1 MAPKIKANIS
11 NLEDF
16 LYEIGPV
23 NTKEQVSY
31 NKTLFEVYKSRGGL
45 EIYVE
50 NPPGKKSELNKFR
63 NGIVNE
69 IKGKFTG
76 INIFKNDGVPYVKVG
91 SQTITFDIEEDVD
104 IGGGGVIPTKIQEEG
119 TTVVLNQVLHN
130 NKKFDKKE
138 DILDD
143 SETAKELKKL
153 FGKKYEGRLKE
164 WTHSY
169 FEQQREFLKNFKVRS
184 GISLYME
191 RMILLLSFLNK

>member
-1 MAPKIKANIS
+1 M
-11 NLEDF
+11 
-16 LYEIGPV
+16 
-23 NTKEQVSY
+23 SY

-69 IKGKFTG
+69 IQGKFTG

-119 TTVVLNQVLHN
+119 TTVVLN
-130 NKKFDKKE
+130 
-138 DILDD
+138 
-143 SETAKELKKL
+143 
-153 FGKKYEGRLKE
+153 
-164 WTHSY
+164 
-169 FEQQREFLKNFKVRS
+169 
-184 GISLYME
+184 
-191 RMILLLSFLNK
+191 